1 MLAMYALEVGMH
13 RTQIYLTETQRKALQ
28 SIARRL
34 RRTQSDL
41 IRSALDDYIRRQT
54 PEGRLE
60 LLRKGHAIW
69 QARRDLP
76 ALSTLRRELDR
87 NAR

>member
-1 MLAMYALEVGMH
+1 MQ

-28 SIARRL
+28 SIAHRL
-34 RRTQSDL
+34 RRSQSDL
-41 IRSALDDYIRRQT
+41 IRSAVDEYIKRQS

-60 LLRKGHAIW
+60 LLRKGQAIW
-69 QARRDLP
+69 KGRRDLP

-87 NAR
+87 YVR